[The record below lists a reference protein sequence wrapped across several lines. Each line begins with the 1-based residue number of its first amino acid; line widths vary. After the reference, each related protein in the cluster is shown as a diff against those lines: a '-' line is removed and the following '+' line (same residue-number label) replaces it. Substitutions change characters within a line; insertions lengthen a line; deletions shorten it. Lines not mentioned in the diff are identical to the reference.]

1 MKNKLIKDK
10 IKREN
15 YKKLEI
21 ERLKWLII
29 KNNAILPLDTRKIAN
44 MSDIS
49 KLGSRTLIRN
59 RCLLT
64 SRPRGVIK
72 KWGISRIKM
81 KELAERGAL
90 AGIRKASW

>member
-1 MKNKLIKDK
+1 MKNKLIRDK

-15 YKKLEI
+15 YKKLEA

-29 KNNAILPLDTRKIAN
+29 KNNAILPLELRKIADN
-44 MSDIS
+44 ELS

-64 SRPRGVIK
+64 SRGRGVIK

-81 KELAERGAL
+81 KELAEQGAL
-90 AGIRKASW
+90 TGIRKASW